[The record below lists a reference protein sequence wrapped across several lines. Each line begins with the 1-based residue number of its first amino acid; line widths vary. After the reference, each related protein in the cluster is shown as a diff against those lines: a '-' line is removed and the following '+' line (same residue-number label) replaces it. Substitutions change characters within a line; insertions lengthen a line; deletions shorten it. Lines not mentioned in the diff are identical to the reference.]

1 MIQNILQ
8 IIPQAASDALLT
20 EGSYNEA
27 ELKKHV
33 KKAFRTIIVILTPA
47 IGLVVLGGGILLQ
60 FFGKSYA
67 NETLQFLQLYSISTF
82 FTAILLVFNAIM
94 KVKHKKTYLVI
105 FNIFASILTL
115 GASYAFIS
123 GKLVGIGW
131 GWTLGQAIAGL
142 ISLFFII
149 RY

>member
-1 MIQNILQ
+1 MQPYYYIASMIQKISTSVLFTV
-8 IIPQAASDALLT
+8 SDVLLT

-27 ELKKHV
+27 ELKQHV
-33 KKAFRTIIVILTPA
+33 KKAFRTIGVILTPA

-94 KVKHKKTYLVI
+94 KVKHQKIYLVI
-105 FNIFASILTL
+105 FNILASILTL
-115 GASYAFIS
+115 VRNHA
-123 GKLVGIGW
+123 L
-131 GWTLGQAIAGL
+131 L
-142 ISLFFII
+142 SLLEN
-149 RY
+149 

>member
-1 MIQNILQ
+1 MQ

-27 ELKKHV
+27 ELKQHV
-33 KKAFRTIIVILTPA
+33 KKAFRTIGVILTRA

-94 KVKHKKTYLVI
+94 KVKHQKIYLII
-105 FNIFASILTL
+105 FNILASILTL
-115 GASYAFIS
+115 VKHHA
-123 GKLVGIGW
+123 L
-131 GWTLGQAIAGL
+131 L
-142 ISLFFII
+142 SLLEN
-149 RY
+149 